1 METILKS
8 VAGLSLTSVS
18 VSNSKFSFLFCQTL
32 TRSKKKRSWGRV
44 SGAEF
49 QKQSKHGETQMLAL
63 ATLKAA
69 SHILFDFI
77 DKTFSLNNSF
87 AEKAQCYDSL
97 LLEFLRVNLKLEL
110 YKIYYTGTTVKSFCT
125 SSQVILAVMLPALS
139 RDYIIFTHKVM
150 PRSQVRI

>member
-1 METILKS
+1 MEKTIFPHGDDTEKCC
-8 VAGLSLTSVS
+8 LSLTSVS

-69 SHILFDFI
+69 AHILFDSI
-77 DKTFSLNNSF
+77 DKRFSDWQS
-87 AEKAQCYDSL
+87 
-97 LLEFLRVNLKLEL
+97 
-110 YKIYYTGTTVKSFCT
+110 
-125 SSQVILAVMLPALS
+125 
-139 RDYIIFTHKVM
+139 
-150 PRSQVRI
+150 